1 MNRCCL
7 TDKSWYRGNVAN
19 FLVMAC
25 HLAMTL
31 LPIYWLRIGFLDW
44 QIGWLAASFS
54 LSAIATRFFLGG
66 WLERWGRKLFMISGP
81 LVLTLVCFGF
91 DSAGDHFWT
100 WLGLRTIQGCGL
112 ALALTSMMTWV
123 TDRSKPE
130 ELGQK
135 QGLFGVSGLLGSA
148 IGPIVAEQVVLRYG
162 FSIMFLVIGS
172 FGIVSAAFALSLPES
187 GVKSVDKSISFMGLL
202 RRSTLFPVFIVTV
215 PFGWFAGTVMT
226 FIGPLIERAGLTGL
240 GIYFAGFAVAA
251 IAVRVFAGS
260 WIDAIPSRELVTRS
274 SLLLVVSST
283 LFANLVNFPS
293 MTLLVVGAVLNG
305 LGHGFLFPGL
315 ILQTVKQLSET
326 ERGSGLAVFTGV
338 FEAGILLGSVAS
350 GYVSQYLGIEY
361 AFAASALLLASSL
374 PLYRKSCHH

>member
-1 MNRCCL
+1 
-7 TDKSWYRGNVAN
+7 
-19 FLVMAC
+19 MAC

-31 LPIYWLRIGFLDW
+31 LPVYWLRIGFLDW

-54 LSAIATRFFLGG
+54 LAAIVSRIFLGD
-66 WLERWGRKLFMISGP
+66 WLERWGRRTFMVSGP
-81 LVLTLVCFGF
+81 LVMTSVCFAF
-91 DSAGDHFWT
+91 DFAGDSFWT

-148 IGPIVAEQVVLRYG
+148 IGPIVAEQVVYRYG
-162 FSIMFLVIGS
+162 FSNMFLVIGTVG
-172 FGIVSAAFALSLPES
+172 FFSAAFALSLPES
-187 GVKSVDKSISFMGLL
+187 GVKSVDKNISFMALL
-202 RRSTLFPVFIVTV
+202 RRSTLFPVFIATL

-226 FIGPLIERAGLTGL
+226 FIGPLIERAGMKGV
-240 GIYFAGFAVAA
+240 GIYFAGFAVAS

-260 WIDAIPSRELVTRS
+260 WIDTVPSRSLVTRS
-274 SLLLVVSST
+274 ALLLVGSSF

-293 MTLLVVGAVLNG
+293 LSLLITAAVLNG
-305 LGHGFLFPGL
+305 LGHGFLFPAL
-315 ILQTVKQLSET
+315 ILQTVKQLSSK
-326 ERGSGLAVFTGV
+326 ERGSGLAVFTGA

-350 GYVSQYLGIEY
+350 GYVSEFLGTEF
-361 AFAASALLLASSL
+361 AFAVAALLLGGVLPWYRSSV
-374 PLYRKSCHH
+374 RTRVG